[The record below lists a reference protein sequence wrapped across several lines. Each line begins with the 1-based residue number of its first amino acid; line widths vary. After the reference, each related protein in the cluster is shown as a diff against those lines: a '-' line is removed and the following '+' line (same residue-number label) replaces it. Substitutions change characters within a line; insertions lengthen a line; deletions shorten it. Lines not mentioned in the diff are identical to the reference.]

1 MLIDRTHKPWI
12 FGSVLAL
19 VVSAS
24 AYWAMSK
31 QAIHGP
37 SGGSVLGL
45 ILGIVGSLMMVFAA
59 LLAVRK
65 RLPTWRVGSAQ
76 FWLRGHLWLGTLGF
90 VLILLHAGFAWGGLL
105 ENLLWISFGLVV
117 VTGFAGVALQ
127 QVIPRL
133 LTTRVPLE
141 TMVAQIPFLSRSMQF
156 RADQLVAR
164 QAGVLDVDYES
175 LKPFAEEVL
184 KQQRVL
190 KRESDF
196 PKELAKVYAN
206 VPLPEAE
213 TKKPAAH
220 APAEIVS
227 TKAASAPACPP
238 GEGGPKSGV
247 GPGANTPPNTP
258 PAATGTPSAAKP
270 KSPLE
275 LMREKAAAKAAGGEA
290 AAPTSANPSVPP
302 VAEPAK
308 KLSPIEQ
315 MRAKAAAKSA
325 TEITAPSAQATESMS
340 SAEEKKLSPI
350 EQMRA
355 KMAAKAAV
363 PTVAVTPPAEELPA
377 AVPASACETVAPT
390 AEKKLSPIE
399 QMRAK
404 MAAKSA
410 APPVAENAPS
420 PPDEASTAT
429 VTPKTEP
436 AAPAIEKKLSPIE
449 QMRAKM
455 AAKQAPPTS
464 AAAPAADQPTATVT
478 PEKKLSPLEQMQA
491 KLAAAKAASPDK
503 PAETHKPLTIQKPA
517 TTEPSAA
524 EKPAPPAVKKPTPV
538 VKPTA
543 EKPVAATPKTP
554 VKAAAPVPPALLAE
568 LRDFHIRV
576 VRPFLSNGRSPQH
589 RLDDNIAA
597 RRVFAQLRSDL
608 PAELHESIQQL
619 EDLCDERRQF
629 NTQLRLHRWLHWW
642 LILHIPPSI
651 ALLVLFVAHV
661 IVSLRVVPF
670 GR

>member
-12 FGSVLAL
+12 FGSVLTLA
-19 VVSAS
+19 VSAS

-31 QAIHGP
+31 QSIHGP

-45 ILGIVGSLMMVFAA
+45 ILGIVGSLMMIFAA

-90 VLILLHAGFAWGGLL
+90 VLILFHAGFAWGGLL
-105 ENLLWISFGLVV
+105 ENLLWVSFGLVV

-141 TMVAQIPFLSRSMQF
+141 TMVAQIPFLSRTMQF

-206 VPLPEAE
+206 VLQPEAE
-213 TKKPAAH
+213 AKKPAAH

-227 TKAASAPACPP
+227 TKAPPTSPLAP
-238 GEGGPKSGV
+238 GEGGRSPGE
-247 GPGANTPPNTP
+247 GPVANAPSNAT
-258 PAATGTPSAAKP
+258 PAATETPPAAKP

-275 LMREKAAAKAAGGEA
+275 LMREKAAAKAAGDPP
-290 AAPTSANPSVPP
+290 AAPNAVAASTPP
-302 VAEPAK
+302 ATESPK

-325 TEITAPSAQATESMS
+325 ADAAVPSPPEVAAPAV
-340 SAEEKKLSPI
+340 EKKLSPI

-355 KMAAKAAV
+355 KMAAKSATSPETAA
-363 PTVAVTPPAEELPA
+363 PTTQDGTAAASTLP
-377 AVPASACETVAPT
+377 VEASAPT

-404 MAAKSA
+404 MAAKQ
-410 APPVAENAPS
+410 APS
-420 PPDEASTAT
+420 
-429 VTPKTEP
+429 
-436 AAPAIEKKLSPIE
+436 
-449 QMRAKM
+449 
-455 AAKQAPPTS
+455 TS
-464 AAAPAADQPTATVT
+464 AAAPAVDQPPAAAT

-503 PAETHKPLTIQKPA
+503 PAETHKPLTIEKPA
-517 TTEPSAA
+517 TAESSAA
-524 EKPAPPAVKKPTPV
+524 EKPVPPVVKKPAPV
-538 VKPTA
+538 AKPTA
-543 EKPVAATPKTP
+543 EKPVAASPKTP

-576 VRPFLSNGRSPQH
+576 VRPFLNNGRSPQH

>member
-12 FGSVLAL
+12 FGSVLA
-19 VVSAS
+19 VAVAAS
-24 AYWAMSK
+24 AYWTMAKHSL
-31 QAIHGP
+31 HGP
-37 SGGSVLGL
+37 SGGNVLGL
-45 ILGIVGSLMMVFAA
+45 ILGIAGSLLMIFAA

-90 VLILLHAGFAWGGLL
+90 VLILFHAGFKWGGLL

-141 TMVAQIPFLSRSMQF
+141 TMVAQIPFLSKTMLF
-156 RADQLVAR
+156 RADQLIAK
-164 QAGVLDVDYES
+164 QAGLLNVDYEP
-175 LKPFAEEVL
+175 LKPFAEEAL

-206 VPLPEAE
+206 VSLPEAE
-213 TKKPAAH
+213 TKKPHAA

-227 TKAASAPACPP
+227 IKSASAIEPVA
-238 GEGGPKSGV
+238 S
-247 GPGANTPPNTP
+247 
-258 PAATGTPSAAKP
+258 PAAAVHASDVPAAKP

-275 LMREKAAAKAAGGEA
+275 LMREKAAAKAAAGDA
-290 AAPTSANPSVPP
+290 AAP
-302 VAEPAK
+302 EK
-308 KLSPIEQ
+308 KLSPLEQ
-315 MRAKAAAKSA
+315 MRAKQAATKAA
-325 TEITAPSAQATESMS
+325 TEPVAASPAPVSEAPAPVPAPDT
-340 SAEEKKLSPI
+340 EKKLSPL

-355 KMAAKAAV
+355 KQAAKAAAQ
-363 PTVAVTPPAEELPA
+363 PT
-377 AVPASACETVAPT
+377 
-390 AEKKLSPIE
+390 
-399 QMRAK
+399 
-404 MAAKSA
+404 
-410 APPVAENAPS
+410 
-420 PPDEASTAT
+420 
-429 VTPKTEP
+429 P
-436 AAPAIEKKLSPIE
+436 AAPATEAVPVV
-449 QMRAKM
+449 
-455 AAKQAPPTS
+455 AAT
-464 AAAPAADQPTATVT
+464 
-478 PEKKLSPLEQMQA
+478 EKKLSPLEQMQA
-491 KLAAAKAASPDK
+491 KLASKKAA
-503 PAETHKPLTIQKPA
+503 PAADTEEAHKPLTV
-517 TTEPSAA
+517 
-524 EKPAPPAVKKPTPV
+524 EKPVPTDVKKLTPV
-538 VKPTA
+538 LKPSI
-543 EKPVAATPKTP
+543 EKPVAVAPPKL
-554 VKAAAPVPPALLAE
+554 KAAAAIPPALLTE

-576 VRPFLSNGRSPQH
+576 VRPFLGTGHSKQH
-589 RLDDNIAA
+589 RLDEGISA

-608 PAELHESIQQL
+608 PAELHDSIRQL
-619 EDLCDERRQF
+619 EDLCEERRQF